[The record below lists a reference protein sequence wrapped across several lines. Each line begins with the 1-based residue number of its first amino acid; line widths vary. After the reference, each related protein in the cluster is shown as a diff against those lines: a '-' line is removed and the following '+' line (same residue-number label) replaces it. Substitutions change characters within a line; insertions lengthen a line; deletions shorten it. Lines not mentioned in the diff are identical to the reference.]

1 MPALGADAIVA
12 RGLFILIPVWR
23 HLVLSLEA
31 IQQSIAVYLSKQ
43 WQTQVEVKAIT
54 QIFGGASRDTY
65 RLQVSSVQ
73 GERGLI
79 LRCDPPSSLI
89 DTERALEY
97 GAYRAIYPTEIP
109 VPEALYLEDDPIWLQ
124 RPFSIM
130 EEVPVGIS
138 ATADLNDA
146 QRLNIGE
153 QKWQILGRL
162 AALDPV
168 ALGFD
173 KLTDLPLPSNC
184 ASEQLEYWAQVIAT
198 DALRPQPIA
207 AAAIRWLRRNLP
219 APPEK
224 LAIVHGDYRS
234 GNFLFEPDGAITA
247 ILDWEMCH
255 IGDPLEDLAWS
266 LDPLWSW
273 DQPALAGRLLPPNQ
287 AIAIW
292 EKSSGMRVDRK
303 QFIWWRIFA
312 ALKGVA
318 IWISS
323 TENFQNGES
332 QAAILAMAGWMMTD
346 RQNRILLDYL
356 SSHSSHKYGAEI

>member
-1 MPALGADAIVA
+1 M
-12 RGLFILIPVWR
+12 
-23 HLVLSLEA
+23 LSLEA
-31 IQQSIAVYLSKQ
+31 IQQRLAAYLSQQ
-43 WQTQVEVKAIT
+43 WQTPVEVESIS

-65 RLQVSSVQ
+65 RLRVTSSL

-79 LRCDPPSSLI
+79 VRCDPPSSLI

-97 GAYRAIYPTEIP
+97 GAYLAIYPTAIP
-109 VPEALYLEDDPIWLQ
+109 VPEALYLENDPVWLEQ
-124 RPFSIM
+124 PFSIM
-130 EEVPVGIS
+130 AEIESGIS
-138 ATADLNDA
+138 AVADLTAA
-146 QRLNIGE
+146 QRASIGQ
-153 QKWQILGRL
+153 QKWHILGRL

-168 ALGFD
+168 ELGFD
-173 KLTDLPLPSNC
+173 KLTAVPLPMNC
-184 ASEQLEYWAQVIAT
+184 ASEQLAYWARVIAD
-198 DALRPQPIA
+198 DAMHPQPIA

-219 APPEK
+219 PAPQK
-224 LAIVHGDYRS
+224 LAVVHGDYRS

-255 IGDPLEDLAWS
+255 LGDPLEDLAWS
-266 LDPLWSW
+266 LDPLWCWES
-273 DQPALAGRLLPPNQ
+273 PALAGRLLPPSE

-292 EKSSGMRVDRK
+292 EKSSGLRVDP
-303 QFIWWRIFA
+303 QHFTWWRVFA
-312 ALKGVA
+312 SLKGLA

-356 SSHSSHKYGAEI
+356 SVHSKHEFGGDL

>member
-1 MPALGADAIVA
+1 MFD
-12 RGLFILIPVWR
+12 
-23 HLVLSLEA
+23 
-31 IQQSIAVYLSKQ
+31 SIA
-43 WQTQVEVKAIT
+43 
-54 QIFGGASRDTY
+54 FCG
-65 RLQVSSVQ
+65 
-73 GERGLI
+73 
-79 LRCDPPSSLI
+79 
-89 DTERALEY
+89 
-97 GAYRAIYPTEIP
+97 
-109 VPEALYLEDDPIWLQ
+109 
-124 RPFSIM
+124 
-130 EEVPVGIS
+130 
-138 ATADLNDA
+138 
-146 QRLNIGE
+146 
-153 QKWQILGRL
+153 
-162 AALDPV
+162 
-168 ALGFD
+168 
-173 KLTDLPLPSNC
+173 
-184 ASEQLEYWAQVIAT
+184 
-198 DALRPQPIA
+198 
-207 AAAIRWLRRNLP
+207 
-219 APPEK
+219 
-224 LAIVHGDYRS
+224 S

-266 LDPLWSW
+266 LDPLWSC

-332 QAAILAMAGWMMTD
+332 QGAILAMAGWMMTD